1 MVQKAINN
9 AANWASEQ
17 ELQFRSKKTEI
28 VQFTHKRNPNLGSL
42 SMNGSKLQLSKEA
55 RLLEQQAN
63 LETTYYPNYPPSN
76 YTINAV

>member
-55 RLLEQQAN
+55 KLLEQQAN